1 MLAAEVIDPAVSQWA
16 VGLGLTGAVG
26 LFVLL
31 LRKAVSDFDGKLSSV
46 SNKLDSVIASLA
58 HHDTRVSVLEAKLEA
73 ALDDII
79 GLREAKHRHGDA
91 ITSLQA
97 RLINRTTSGS
107 FPKVGDDE

>member
-1 MLAAEVIDPAVSQWA
+1 MAAEVIDPAILQWA
-16 VGLGLTGAVG
+16 VGLGLAGAVS
-26 LFVLL
+26 LFGTLAK
-31 LRKAVSDFDGKLSSV
+31 KAFADLAGQVSSV
-46 SNKLDSVIASLA
+46 GLKIDSIVSSQA

-107 FPKVGDDE
+107 FPKVGEDE